1 MNASKWHRTPILLAA
16 ALGAA
21 ATALAACG
29 GSSTAPPVGA
39 PPASRHTAVERAAT
53 LNWLAMTN
61 QMWTKDNFAALDR
74 VTVGE
79 ARTIYRT
86 EQRHAA
92 GDASPSGRTPF
103 RLTGLSITV
112 PCHGWSESGDTA
124 SAASGP
130 GAAEASGAGSV
141 FVAYGDT
148 DVFTLGQSMRPEAMV
163 FEQGGGAWK
172 LAAVVNGASGGRAPV
187 ACPVRCRSGPGRRR
201 GAGPADYPAALARA
215 LDHAATGVAETA
227 RVAAPFAVNS
237 FFAGPGLDQ
246 RPVRPREQ
254 QGPGGRRPAGPAV
267 YPGPRPGPRP
277 APGGRARILA
287 GRGLFP
293 DH

>member
-1 MNASKWHRTPILLAA
+1 MNASKWHRTPILLAV

-21 ATALAACG
+21 ATAVTACG
-29 GSSTAPPVGA
+29 GSAVGPPVGA

-79 ARTIYRT
+79 ARTVYRT

-112 PCHGWSESGDTA
+112 PCHGWSEAGEAAICGQRPRCCRSQWCRIGIRCVWRHRCLHARAVDAPGGDGFPAGRRGVEAGRSG
-124 SAASGP
+124 
-130 GAAEASGAGSV
+130 ERI
-141 FVAYGDT
+141 F
-148 DVFTLGQSMRPEAMV
+148 RR
-163 FEQGGGAWK
+163 
-172 LAAVVNGASGGRAPV
+172 RAPV

-201 GAGPADYPAALARA
+201 GAGTQRITRRRWPGRWITPRLAWPR
-215 LDHAATGVAETA
+215 
-227 RVAAPFAVNS
+227 
-237 FFAGPGLDQ
+237 
-246 RPVRPREQ
+246 RPR
-254 QGPGGRRPAGPAV
+254 RR
-267 YPGPRPGPRP
+267 RLSR
-277 APGGRARILA
+277 
-287 GRGLFP
+287 
-293 DH
+293 